1 MGSETTKL
9 AGGASH
15 LAGIHALRGI
25 AALMVFCFHLHYVGL
40 IPLPKSWG
48 LIASRGGLG
57 VELFFVLSAFS
68 LWMAR
73 RRSAGL
79 RIPPWPPLSRSECRV
94 LDPQPDA

>member
-1 MGSETTKL
+1 MSSETTKL

-68 LWMAR
+68 LLY
-73 RRSAGL
+73 SNQKNFL
-79 RIPPWPPLSRSECRV
+79 NFFIN
-94 LDPQPDA
+94 QN